1 MFEEE
6 LQNELT
12 FVELGST
19 DIRNDVWFL
28 EKPTKLDFF
37 EYNHREKNER
47 QCSFQVQCHGF

>member
-37 EYNHREKNER
+37 GYNHREKNER